1 MGLLCKQ
8 WMESSFKMG
17 FYILKL
23 NEDRLLAYSFEEIL
37 SLISDQSKVLLAGD
51 CNHLDEIERE
61 LLSASYLKEKTINS
75 T

>member
-1 MGLLCKQ
+1 L
-8 WMESSFKMG
+8 WDYFVSSGWKAIFKMG

-23 NEDRLLAYSFEEIL
+23 NEDRLLSYSFEEIL

-61 LLSASYLKEKTINS
+61 LL
-75 T
+75 